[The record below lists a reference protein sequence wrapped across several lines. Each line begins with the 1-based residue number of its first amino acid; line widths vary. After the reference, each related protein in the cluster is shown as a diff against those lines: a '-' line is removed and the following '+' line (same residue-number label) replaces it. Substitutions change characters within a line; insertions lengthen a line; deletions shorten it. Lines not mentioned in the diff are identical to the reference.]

1 MHVRR
6 GVEEEE
12 EEKEE
17 DLFVCG
23 HGRARCLESL
33 NRSGGLLFRHVLALT
48 SQGARACRQ
57 HIIKSPLY
65 SK

>member
-6 GVEEEE
+6 WVVVVVVVEEEE
-12 EEKEE
+12 EE

-48 SQGARACRQ
+48 SQGARA
-57 HIIKSPLY
+57 
-65 SK
+65 